1 MVEAVIALIST
12 VIVFWLKRR
21 IARETSRKKQLEE
34 ALSDVDQHIKDG
46 DVDAV
51 NKSLEH
57 SLRRL
62 QINNGNR
69 LEQDSRKTAK
79 R

>member
-1 MVEAVIALIST
+1 MVEALIALIST

-21 IARETSRKKQLEE
+21 IARETSRKKRLEE
-34 ALSDVDQHIKDG
+34 ALNNVDQHIKDG

-51 NKSLEH
+51 NESLEH

-69 LEQDSRKTAK
+69 LEQDSPKTPK